1 MEADAKTESSN
12 KLLFGVFLVLIV
24 LASALHLSMSVNH
37 DAAWLLHGTRNLVAG
52 GAFGETVIDV
62 NPPLAWWIAA
72 PAVAIQKLTGVK
84 LGLAFKLFVLLLV
97 GASAWISER
106 ILASRFV
113 NKGSAIEG
121 LTKYLLAAICLLIA
135 GYDFGQREYF
145 MAVLAMPYVVLT
157 GCRWREL
164 HRNSVED
171 GVQEVGVK
179 NQFGVALVLLA
190 SFPGAIGFCIK
201 PHFLAIPIA
210 LELWLL
216 VKSRNVLNFLRIE
229 TLTIVVVGAVYLIC
243 VWVFAP
249 NWLLEILPQAMT
261 SYGAYSSPL
270 SNVAIQYGKSL
281 LAPGAA
287 VLLMFLLWQS
297 RIRPISTAFFVA
309 GIGAAIAAI
318 VQSKGWSYHILPA
331 ALLWSVAGGLELLGA
346 IDAFRS
352 QQKSDKSSPA
362 IPVFAGTMLIL
373 YCVLVPCINL
383 MQDRLSDQGNEGRV
397 NDLTELIDA
406 QPDSDRSV
414 FAFNTSPRVIHSAV
428 IDSKGH
434 WIGKACCLHFL
445 PAMVRNPADDRLKE
459 VAMEQMDEVMQMLE
473 QSPCQ
478 VLVVDEGAGK
488 LAFANVR
495 FDYLKWFRENYPQRF
510 EAFIANYE
518 QQESIGYFA
527 VFCRK

>member
-97 GASAWISER
+97 GVSAWISER
-106 ILASRFV
+106 ILVSRFV

-171 GVQEVGVK
+171 GAQEVGVK

-229 TLTIVVVGAVYLIC
+229 TLTIVVVGAVYL
-243 VWVFAP
+243 
-249 NWLLEILPQAMT
+249 
-261 SYGAYSSPL
+261 L
-270 SNVAIQYGKSL
+270 SLIHISE
-281 LAPGAA
+281 PT
-287 VLLMFLLWQS
+287 
-297 RIRPISTAFFVA
+297 RP
-309 GIGAAIAAI
+309 
-318 VQSKGWSYHILPA
+318 Y
-331 ALLWSVAGGLELLGA
+331 
-346 IDAFRS
+346 
-352 QQKSDKSSPA
+352 
-362 IPVFAGTMLIL
+362 
-373 YCVLVPCINL
+373 
-383 MQDRLSDQGNEGRV
+383 
-397 NDLTELIDA
+397 
-406 QPDSDRSV
+406 
-414 FAFNTSPRVIHSAV
+414 
-428 IDSKGH
+428 
-434 WIGKACCLHFL
+434 
-445 PAMVRNPADDRLKE
+445 
-459 VAMEQMDEVMQMLE
+459 
-473 QSPCQ
+473 
-478 VLVVDEGAGK
+478 
-488 LAFANVR
+488 
-495 FDYLKWFRENYPQRF
+495 
-510 EAFIANYE
+510 
-518 QQESIGYFA
+518 
-527 VFCRK
+527 